1 MAWLRT
7 GLQAAG
13 CGLGGLWLFVAPPVA
28 AAGRS
33 APPPVSGLSLHVSP
47 CLAAVV
53 DESEIARLVAIELGP
68 PRPTSPPSEPPRLH
82 AQLDCSDGSPQLADL
97 TVEERGSGR
106 QLMRT
111 VDLSVQAQ
119 PLHARLIALSLAE
132 LVHAVHSERFDDPP
146 APSSAPPPA
155 PPPTPKPT
163 SDGTSPALPPL
174 SISAASVG
182 SAVSAVSTG
191 SEPKTPPL
199 RGLYLVGGLA
209 LLVPFAGP
217 GAPLHVGG
225 GLRVGGDHRAHL
237 GWDFDAQVQTAQ
249 RRTELGVVT
258 SDLLS
263 SRATLQ
269 AHVSWSR
276 LLLRGGL
283 GLRAGAVRLAG
294 APGDG
299 ALASEK
305 WAPFGGP
312 LLSLG
317 LSFAPLSLRRLRADL
332 TAEGGYLLWSATA
345 VVGGKPSL
353 AIAGPW
359 AGLSLSLGLALS
371 RPGRSYF

>member
-1 MAWLRT
+1 M
-7 GLQAAG
+7 G
-13 CGLGGLWLFVAPPVA
+13 CGLGGLWLFVASAPA

-33 APPPVSGLSLHVSP
+33 APPPRSGLSLHVSP

-68 PRPTSPPSEPPRLH
+68 PRPASPPSEPPRLH

-146 APSSAPPPA
+146 PPPPPPPPPA
-155 PPPTPKPT
+155 AKPP
-163 SDGTSPALPPL
+163 SDGTSPAIPAL
-174 SISAASVG
+174 SVSAASPVG
-182 SAVSAVSTG
+182 AGGAV

-249 RRTELGVVT
+249 RRTELGVVN

-299 ALASEK
+299 AHSDEK

-312 LLSLG
+312 LISGG

-345 VVGGKPSL
+345 VVDRVPTL

-359 AGLSLSLGLALS
+359 AGLSLSLGLAL
-371 RPGRSYF
+371 

>member
-1 MAWLRT
+1 ML
-7 GLQAAG
+7 L
-13 CGLGGLWLFVAPPVA
+13 GLGLGVLWSGSGAGA
-28 AAGRS
+28 AASPRP
-33 APPPVSGLSLHVSP
+33 ARALTPILSLHVSP
-47 CLAAVV
+47 CLAAVL
-53 DESEIARLVAIELGP
+53 DESEVARLVAIELGP
-68 PRPTSPPSEPPRLH
+68 GRPATPTAGPPRLH
-82 AQLDCSDGSPQLADL
+82 AQIDCSDGSPQLADL

-106 QLMRT
+106 ALMRT
-111 VDLSVQAQ
+111 VDLAAQAQ

-132 LVHAVHSERFDDPP
+132 LVHAVHSERFDDAPAPPP
-146 APSSAPPPA
+146 ALSPAPPPA
-155 PPPTPKPT
+155 PPPAPKSPA
-163 SDGTSPALPPL
+163 DGTSPAILPL
-174 SISAASVG
+174 GISAASVG
-182 SAVSAVSTG
+182 SAVSTG

-199 RGLYLVGGLA
+199 AGLYLVGGLA

-299 ALASEK
+299 ALSDEK

-371 RPGRSYF
+371 RPGRGYF

>member
-1 MAWLRT
+1 M
-7 GLQAAG
+7 
-13 CGLGGLWLFVAPPVA
+13 
-28 AAGRS
+28 
-33 APPPVSGLSLHVSP
+33 
-47 CLAAVV
+47 V

-68 PRPTSPPSEPPRLH
+68 PRPTSPPSEAPRLH

-132 LVHAVHSERFDDPP
+132 LVHAVHSERFDDAP
-146 APSSAPPPA
+146 APSPA
-155 PPPTPKPT
+155 PKPA
-163 SDGTSPALPPL
+163 SAGTSPALPPL

-182 SAVSAVSTG
+182 SAVSAVSAG

-249 RRTELGVVT
+249 RRTELGVVN

-299 ALASEK
+299 ALSTEK

-332 TAEGGYLLWSATA
+332 TVEGGYLLWSATA